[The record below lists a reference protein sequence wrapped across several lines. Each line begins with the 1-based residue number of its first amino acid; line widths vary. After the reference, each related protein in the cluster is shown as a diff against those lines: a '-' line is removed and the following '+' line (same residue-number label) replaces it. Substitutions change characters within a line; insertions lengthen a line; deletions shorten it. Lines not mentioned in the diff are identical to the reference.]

1 MAARGAHGFQFLPL
15 GMMLPAMEHPMSD
28 ADVAETAAHSR
39 AAAGDAAAGGESPV
53 SSKQTFHCAEQDH
66 EESQD
71 DLSEDERKD
80 HFLLTLDGREDTHI
94 HMGLDGREKESFDM
108 KEEEK
113 LIHDSHFNNTVMAM
127 AVKSKKTISNGC
139 SLAIA
144 VQVKNFVNTLKP
156 TPTNPRK
163 RKVQEEGDEGDI
175 KLRGRGISAW

>member
-1 MAARGAHGFQFLPL
+1 LVTLLRRRRRRRRIACLFQANFP
-15 GMMLPAMEHPMSD
+15 
-28 ADVAETAAHSR
+28 
-39 AAAGDAAAGGESPV
+39 
-53 SSKQTFHCAEQDH
+53 QQDH

-175 KLRGRGISAW
+175 KLRGRRISAW